1 MGEFYVKKVDVSEIE
16 ALEKKYDA
24 AWEKAHKLGEKLRK
38 LRQQALPVGLEGQ
51 FIKYEEDGYVNYV
64 HVDWVYNSFNYK
76 NFDYGCTIRG
86 FGFGGEFTGYF
97 DATDWN
103 WSYMYEFDIFSSE
116 KEEFEKMIDSIQV
129 IDEEEFMSGFEE
141 MMEKIRTFTGKRMRK
156 VDEGKTSAD
165 IGNEEDD

>member
-1 MGEFYVKKVDVSEIE
+1 MGELEFIKKVDVSEIE
-16 ALEKKYDA
+16 ALEKEYDA
-24 AWEKAHKLGEKLRK
+24 AWEKVHKLGEKLRK
-38 LRQQALPVGLEGQ
+38 LKRQQALPVDLEGK

-64 HVDWVYNSFNYK
+64 HVDWVYDSFNYK

-129 IDEEEFMSGFEE
+129 IDEEEFMSGL
-141 MMEKIRTFTGKRMRK
+141 EKMLEQVKTLSKKRLAK
-156 VDEGKTSAD
+156 KDEK
-165 IGNEEDD
+165 